1 MTSFDAETLARQL
14 AALGRD
20 LDDEVKVLGQLEEEA
35 VDAEG
40 HYRAKEYAFDSEL
53 DKCFL
58 EASGGSVEV
67 RKAQARV
74 VTTSWWLDSQEAY
87 LDWQR
92 AKARVRTQNAS
103 LSALKTRIDIG
114 RSLLSRE
121 RALLSLSGSG
131 VDT

>member
-1 MTSFDAETLARQL
+1 MSAIEAETLVRQL

-20 LDDEVKVLGQLEEEA
+20 LDEEVRNLGRMEEEA

-40 HYRAKEYAFDSEL
+40 HYRAKEYAFNSEL

-58 EASGGSVEV
+58 EASGSSVEV

-74 VTTSWWLDSQEAY
+74 VTASWWLDTQDAY
-87 LDWQR
+87 LEWQK
-92 AKARVRTQNAS
+92 AKARVRVQQAN
-103 LSALKTRIDIG
+103 LSALKSRIEIG

-121 RALLSLSGSG
+121 KSLLSLASSG
-131 VDT
+131 VDV